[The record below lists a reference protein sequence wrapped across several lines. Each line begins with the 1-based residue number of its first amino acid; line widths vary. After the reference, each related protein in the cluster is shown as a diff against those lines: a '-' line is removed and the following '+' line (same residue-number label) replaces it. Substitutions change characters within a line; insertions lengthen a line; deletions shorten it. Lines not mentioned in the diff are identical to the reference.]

1 MTNLQSAEQWLK
13 DGIAPIPIR
22 ARDKRPTGSWQQYQ
36 TQLPTYQ
43 DLLTW
48 FPADNDLNLA
58 VVTGWQGLTVADF
71 DSILRS
77 HKWLLWAM
85 KSKVT
90 RDISNR
96 TYRVRTARGMHVY
109 ILVKGAAPRSRLFP
123 NLGVDV
129 KGTGGYVVV
138 PPSVHPSGAIYGSE
152 RPPGQPPTDKALAPR
167 LLSEGLS
174 DILPAAEL
182 VRAAVEDPDPDS
194 PIRIVLPD
202 LATVASADPWDA
214 AARVVEFDRAR
225 GLARIKNT
233 FRIEDWFPDR
243 TRSSSDGRWWL
254 ARCPWH
260 DDQNPSFWIDTTR
273 QLCGCH
279 AGCTPRPLD
288 VIDVFARVCSLSNEE
303 AIRQLSRAAGS

>member
-1 MTNLQSAEQWLK
+1 MMITTLTSARNWLGN
-13 DGIAPIPIR
+13 GIAPIPVL
-22 ARDKRPTGSWQQYQ
+22 ARDKRPARPWLEYQ
-36 TQLPTYQ
+36 HTLPTLQ
-43 DLLTW
+43 DLQAW
-48 FPADNDLNLA
+48 FRDGQLNLG
-58 VVTGWQGLTVADF
+58 VVTGWRGLAVLDF
-71 DSILRS
+71 DSRGGYNR
-77 HKWLLWAM
+77 WLWYAVRARVM
-85 KSKVT
+85 NAIT
-90 RDISNR
+90 RD

-109 ILVKGAAPRSRLFP
+109 ARLVQPVKSRP
-123 NLGVDV
+123 IRPLGIDV
-129 KGTGGYVVV
+129 KGLGGYVVA
-138 PPSVHPSGAIYGSE
+138 PPSIHPSGAVYTPEGT
-152 RPPGQPPTDKALAPR
+152 GVLA
-167 LLSEGLS
+167 LLSGATLG
-174 DILPAAEL
+174 DLLPVAEL

-279 AGCTPRPLD
+279 AGCTPHPLD
-288 VIDVFARVCSLSNEE
+288 VIDVFARTCSLSNEE
-303 AIRQLSRAAGS
+303 AIRILSRAAGS